1 MYNLIK
7 FQGGKMRIFLSMILF
22 ISFAFSNNN
31 LIYSKYS
38 KEFLEKNVLPSLQ
51 NEDLKTYYVNCYEKL
66 VYSDDEI
73 SNNGWIIPEECNMF
87 KYPIK
92 SNYENKILQIGKIN
106 KDKINLLKEQ
116 IYKIKEKQKEVQ
128 DKLQVVVEKT
138 KEKEKEKDPS
148 IIKETE
154 KDPQI
159 IIQNYNE
166 VPEPDFLQR
175 NKYIIIS
182 ILMFFIILLLFLQE
196 IKFYFNMFFKNKGT
210 YKQKIQDVL
219 KNISDK
225 IEVYK
230 KAKKEASEIRMVSNQ
245 IAKEEKQKSK
255 KAKKLEIQLKNDD
268 EIILEGLINNE
279 EEEECAPED
288 QECICKKYNL
298 KLKKERL
305 KNV

>member
-1 MYNLIK
+1 MK
-7 FQGGKMRIFLSMILF
+7 IFLSMILF

-128 DKLQVVVEKT
+128 DKLKVVVEKT
-138 KEKEKEKDPS
+138 KEKEKDPS
-148 IIKETE
+148 IIKESE
-154 KDPQI
+154 KEPQI
-159 IIQNYNE
+159 IIQQSNE
-166 VPEPDFLQR
+166 VSEPDFLQK

-210 YKQKIQDVL
+210 YKQKFQDVL

-230 KAKKEASEIRMVSNQ
+230 KAKKEASEIRMVSKQ
-245 IAKEEKQKSK
+245 IAQEAKQKSK

-279 EEEECAPED
+279 EEECAPGD